1 MKDVSEQETLPLQV
15 AGVQS
20 AVAFQLFLKQY
31 HLEPLQVAIASGV
44 RYLTVWNIEHGNPVS
59 LTHAAMVSQGLQ
71 RLTGV
76 PYRSPIFVV
85 S

>member
-1 MKDVSEQETLPLQV
+1 MKDVSEQETLLLQL

-20 AVAFQLFLKQY
+20 AVAFQSFLKQY

-59 LTHAAMVSQGLQ
+59 RAHAALVSHGLR

-76 PYRSPIFVV
+76 PYRSPIFIT